1 MPGLQDVPSELIAM
15 IIDHVESDKALRF
28 SQTKRSFHTVAMPLL
43 NYTVVISNHQGLPY
57 RAMLGRLQGV
67 AAAIKSLTDLKALSG
82 LEKLIVKGGGLAR
95 DNQRFRVHK
104 WHVFSTP
111 FLELNLTDNEPWGC
125 EIDAFVAHPTL
136 KRLSILGA
144 HISCTDAPTLTKA
157 LAISKGLRRFTL
169 KGDILGSA
177 TDDRELRME
186 PKSYIAT
193 LRHHKQTL
201 EILDINF
208 WSFQGSYPDP
218 LYMRALSM
226 LQKFTARVEELYS
239 RMLYQLPLSDC
250 LLPRG
255 LQELVLWATLH
266 GPAERIQEDVRKK
279 IDHRPH
285 CPPNLRS
292 LILESETPVMQVDVR
307 WRRFMNDGYWLLDC

>member
-43 NYTVVISNHQGLPY
+43 NYTVMISNHQGLPY

-82 LEKLIVKGGGLAR
+82 LEKLIVKEGGLAR

-104 WHVFSTP
+104 WHVFQHHFVAASEEEGLAHKKHV
-111 FLELNLTDNEPWGC
+111 LELNLTDNEPWGC
-125 EIDAFVAHPTL
+125 EIDTFVAHPTL

-144 HISCTDAPTLTKA
+144 HISCTDAPVAPTRSTG
-157 LAISKGLRRFTL
+157 SRRIDPSL
-169 KGDILGSA
+169 
-177 TDDRELRME
+177 
-186 PKSYIAT
+186 

-239 RMLYQLPLSDC
+239 RMLYQLPLSEC

-285 CPPNLRS
+285 CLPNLRS